1 MRWAWILWVAALP
14 TASQA
19 APADYRFEAVTPT
32 LQRGVGVPFQVRAV
46 SRFNGQPVPGIEIRD
61 AYVDRS
67 PDGQRGGSLPAF
79 FTPSLAYG
87 VYNFRADLPV
97 DGNWA
102 LTFQAKVPG
111 EPQLIAGTVTFSV
124 VGRLPAVASPT
135 AGPR

>member
-1 MRWAWILWVAALP
+1 MSMWTALQTANVA
-14 TASQA
+14 
-19 APADYRFEAVTPT
+19 EACRP
-32 LQRGVGVPFQVRAV
+32 
-46 SRFNGQPVPGIEIRD
+46 
-61 AYVDRS
+61 
-67 PDGQRGGSLPAF
+67 F

-102 LTFQAKVPG
+102 LTFHAKVPG

-124 VGRLPAVASPT
+124 VGRLSAAASPT